1 MDSGSVTRKVKLGGM
16 IAVPLSA
23 ALLAF
28 AAVAFAC
35 VPQASIRLSTPAG
48 PVGTTINVTGSSF
61 TEGATV
67 SVYWDGISGQ
77 LMGSTTAI
85 AGGTIPTVSFKVPAG
100 AVNGNT
106 IVSAKQVKDGTA
118 IGSPANVLFNV
129 NTPGGPVPV
138 TPSNVQ
144 DDPRSTD
151 GAAALAPAP
160 AAQPAAAAAPTP
172 APAAAPVAATPRV
185 RTATPARTPAARTPA
200 QAAAPAAP
208 VTPAPVATPAPAV
221 EATPAPAATPAPV
234 VAPTP
239 ESAPATS
246 PARRSVM
253 VSMGSEDNG
262 SPALAIA
269 LVGIGLVLALGASAV
284 VLAGRRDRK
293 APAKASR

>member
-1 MDSGSVTRKVKLGGM
+1 MV
-16 IAVPLSA
+16 AVPLTA

-35 VPQASIRLSTPAG
+35 VPQASIKLSTSAG

-61 TEGATV
+61 TEGAAV
-67 SVYWDGISGQ
+67 SVYWGGISGR
-77 LMGSTTAI
+77 LMGSTTALP
-85 AGGTIPTVSFKVPAG
+85 GGTIPTVSFKVPEG
-100 AVNGNT
+100 SPNGYT
-106 IVSAKQVKDGTA
+106 TVAAKQVKDGAA

-144 DDPRSTD
+144 DDPASVD

-160 AAQPAAAAAPTP
+160 AAQPVAAAAPAP
-172 APAAAPVAATPRV
+172 APAAAPVATPRV
-185 RTATPARTPAARTPA
+185 RTATPARSTAAARTPA
-200 QAAAPAAP
+200 PAAAAPVAPAP
-208 VTPAPVATPAPAV
+208 VASPEPTVEATPSPVATPAP
-221 EATPAPAATPAPV
+221 V
-234 VAPTP
+234 VTPTP
-239 ESAPATS
+239 EAAPATS

-253 VSMGSEDNG
+253 VSMASNDNG

-293 APAKASR
+293 APAKANR